1 MKEMNINNFSQKQ
14 KKSGYRAQAMVEF
27 AIALPILLVLLFG
40 IMEVGRLMLIYTM
53 VVNASRDAV
62 RYASAVGRGD
72 DGLFKYNNCAGI
84 KQAAIDSTYNLI
96 AIAPSNILI
105 SYVDENGVNAGT
117 CDAGSGEDADIT
129 VDSEYRVTVTV
140 TATYTRI
147 VKLIPI
153 PTRPISSTSTR
164 TILGIFDLPNP

>member
-1 MKEMNINNFSQKQ
+1 MAMKNISQKR

-27 AIALPILLVLLFG
+27 AIALPVLLLLLFG
-40 IMEVGRLMLIYTM
+40 IMEVGRLMLTYTM

-62 RYASAVGRGD
+62 RYASAVGKGD

-84 KQAAIDSTYNLI
+84 RQAAIDSTYNLVTI
-96 AIAPSNILI
+96 SSISI
-105 SYVDENGVNAGT
+105 SYKDENGNSAGV
-117 CDAGSGEDADIT
+117 CNLFASPWEDPDIT

-147 VKLIPI
+147 VTLIPI
-153 PTRPISSTSTR
+153 PTRPITATSTR
-164 TILGIFDLPNP
+164 TILGIYDLPNP

>member
-1 MKEMNINNFSQKQ
+1 MDMKNISQKR
-14 KKSGYRAQAMVEF
+14 KRSGYRAQAMVEF
-27 AIALPILLVLLFG
+27 AIALPVLLLLLFG
-40 IMEVGRLMLIYTM
+40 IMEVGRLMLTYAM

-84 KQAAIDSTYNLI
+84 KQAAIRSTYNFVKIL
-96 AIAPSNILI
+96 PSNISI
-105 SYVDENGVNAGT
+105 SYVDENGADAGV
-117 CDAGSGEDADIT
+117 CDASSGEDPQIE

-140 TATYTRI
+140 TTTYTRI
-147 VKLIPI
+147 VTLIPI
-153 PTRPISSTSTR
+153 PTRAVTATSTR